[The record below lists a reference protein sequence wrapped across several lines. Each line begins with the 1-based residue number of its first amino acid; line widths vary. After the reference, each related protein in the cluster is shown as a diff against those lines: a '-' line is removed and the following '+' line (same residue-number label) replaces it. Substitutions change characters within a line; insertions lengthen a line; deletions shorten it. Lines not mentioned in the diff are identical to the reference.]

1 MRPRPSNRDANT
13 GTTLSRIIAAI
24 SAGTPGNEIN
34 RVPRHESQNPGA
46 DPTGLRTT
54 VAPVGINA
62 CRSCPLLGDRPHC
75 ANRFCMASKASF
87 RRASL
92 RLAASAIASRVQ
104 SSTVGPR
111 PPVITMI
118 FARDTADFSAR
129 TMSAR
134 SSPTTD
140 LKRTSMP
147 KVPSSSVMNNELL
160 SVRPPNRSSEP
171 IAMISAMTGRGEERA
186 LPMGISV
193 TGRSNELLLYLRK
206 IERKGHLTAV
216 GGKDGNRGLCCR
228 IEVGIGKGG
237 HHFGFEARG
246 LRPGGTAARHS
257 IEPHGHGFD
266 GFARLVKHH
275 ITIDG
280 KVRNIP
286 ENRRADQHG
295 LALEGLGNIGLCG
308 FEPSEAHVRGHNGKR
323 GELRNQKAAWMQLI
337 GGAEAGIKGI
347 RRAMLFGRIG
357 SAIERGVDRLLGWFD
372 LDRTDCGRCNNREER
387 RPDGRG
393 YVP

>member
-1 MRPRPSNRDANT
+1 MRPRPSHRDANA

-34 RVPRHESQNPGA
+34 IAPRHVTQNPGA
-46 DPTGLRTT
+46 DPTGLGTT
-54 VAPVGINA
+54 VAPDGINA

-75 ANRFCMASKASF
+75 ANRIRMASNASF

-92 RLAASAIASRVQ
+92 RPAASAMASRVQ

-118 FARDTADFSAR
+118 SARDTADFSAR

-206 IERKGHLTAV
+206 IERKRHLTAV
-216 GGKDGNRGLCCR
+216 SGKDGNRGLCCR
-228 IEVGIGKGG
+228 IEVGISKGG
-237 HHFGFEARG
+237 HDFGFEARC
-246 LRPGGTAARHS
+246 LRIGGTAARHPV
-257 IEPHGHGFD
+257 EPHGHGFD
-266 GFARLVKHH
+266 GFARLVEHH
-275 ITIDG
+275 VTIDG
-280 KVRNIP
+280 EVANIT
-286 ENRRADQHG
+286 ENSGTDQHS
-295 LALEGLGNIGLCG
+295 LALERLGNIGLCG
-308 FEPSEAHVRGHNGKR
+308 FDPSQSHVRGHDGKR
-323 GELRNQKAAWMQLI
+323 GELCNQKAVWMQLI
-337 GGAEAGIKGI
+337 GGTEEGIEGI
-347 RRAMLFGRIG
+347 RRAMLSGRIG
-357 SAIERGVDRLLGWFD
+357 SSVERGADLLLGWLD
-372 LDRTDCGRCNNREER
+372 LDRTHCGRCKNRKGG

-393 YVP
+393 HVP